1 MNIPLV
7 DLNTQT
13 LALADEMRAAIDAA
27 MLRGDFILGREVGE
41 FESAFASFC
50 GAKHCVSVASGTDAL
65 HMACRVVGLQPGDE
79 VLVPSM
85 TFVAT
90 ALGVSLAG
98 AKPVLVDVD
107 PDSCLLDLSKAASA
121 ITAKTKA
128 IMPVHLYG
136 QCISP
141 SAFRRFAAEHGLTLM
156 EDAAQAHGAT
166 REGVTA
172 GSIGSIA
179 GFSFYPGKNLG
190 AYGDGGAVTL
200 EDEAMTERLRLLR
213 NWGSIKKYHHEE
225 VGLNSRLD
233 TLQAAVLLV
242 KMKRLAEW
250 NDRRRGIAAIYDS
263 LLAGLP
269 EARLTKTDPGSVY
282 HLYVIRVRERDAV
295 LKCLQEQGIG
305 AGIHYPFPVHL
316 LGAYKWLGYSK
327 GDFPVAEAWGY
338 SCLSLPIFPEMTED
352 QVGTVVSALK
362 EALAS
367 NS

>member
-13 LALADEMRAAIDAA
+13 LALADEMRAAIDTA

-41 FESAFASFC
+41 FEKAFASLC
-50 GAKHCVSVASGTDAL
+50 GARHCVSVASGTDAL

-79 VLVPSM
+79 VLIPAM

-107 PDSCLLDLSKAASA
+107 PDSCLLDLSKATV
-121 ITAKTKA
+121 TAKTKA

-136 QCISP
+136 QCVSP
-141 SAFRRFAAEHGLTLM
+141 SAFRSFAREHGLTLM
-156 EDAAQAHGAT
+156 EDAAQSHGAT
-166 REGVTA
+166 REGLTA
-172 GSIGSIA
+172 GNIGTVA

-200 EDEAMTERLRLLR
+200 SDDGMAERLRLLR

-233 TLQAAVLLV
+233 TIQAAVLLV
-242 KMKRLAEW
+242 KMKRLAGW
-250 NDRRRGIAAIYDS
+250 NNSRRAIAALYDR
-263 LLAGLP
+263 LLSGLP
-269 EARLTKTDPGSVY
+269 EVKLTKTDPGSVY
-282 HLYVIRVRERDAV
+282 HLYVIRVRGRDAV
-295 LKCLQEQGIG
+295 LKSLQDRGIG

-327 GDFPVAEAWGY
+327 GDFPVAESWGE

-352 QVGTVVSALK
+352 QVGTVVGALK
-362 EALAS
+362 AALAG
-367 NS
+367 NP

>member
-13 LALADEMRAAIDAA
+13 LALADEMRAAIDTA
-27 MLRGDFILGREVGE
+27 MLRGDFILGKEVGE
-41 FESAFASFC
+41 FETAFASLC
-50 GAKHCVSVASGTDAL
+50 GAGHCVSVASGTDAL
-65 HMACRVVGLQPGDE
+65 HLACRAVGLHPGDE
-79 VLVPSM
+79 VLIPAM

-107 PDSCLLDLSKAASA
+107 PDSCLLDLSKAAV
-121 ITAKTKA
+121 TAKTKA

-136 QCISP
+136 QCVSP
-141 SAFRRFAAEHGLTLM
+141 SAFRQFASEHGLTFM

-166 REGVTA
+166 REGITA
-172 GSIGSIA
+172 GSIGAIA

-190 AYGDGGAVTL
+190 AYGDGGAITL
-200 EDEAMTERLRLLR
+200 SDDKMAERLRLLR

-242 KMKRLAEW
+242 KMKRLADW
-250 NDRRRGIAAIYDS
+250 NNRRRKIATIYDS
-263 LLAGLP
+263 LLAGIP
-269 EARLTKTDPGSVY
+269 EVKLTKTDPGSVY
-282 HLYVIRVRERDAV
+282 HIYVIRVRERDAV
-295 LKCLQEQGIG
+295 LKGLQERGIG

-327 GDFPVAEAWGY
+327 GAFPVAEAWAE
-338 SCLSLPIFPEMTED
+338 SCLSLPIFPEMTEE
-352 QVGTVVSALK
+352 QVSTVVSALK
-362 EALAS
+362 EALAR
-367 NS
+367 